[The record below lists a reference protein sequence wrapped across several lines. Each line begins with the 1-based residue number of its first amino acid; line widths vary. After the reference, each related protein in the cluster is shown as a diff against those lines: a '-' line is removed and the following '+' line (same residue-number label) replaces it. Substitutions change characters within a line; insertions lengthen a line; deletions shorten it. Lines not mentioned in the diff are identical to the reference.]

1 MTKYFSLKNKVAVVT
16 GGVSG
21 IGLATAKRFANA
33 GAKVILADLQDGA
46 ELAKNLNGKFIQT
59 DVSDENRVKS
69 LMGKTFEAFG
79 TLDIL
84 VNNAGVNAKYAK
96 LVDSEEK
103 DYLLTHSINTL
114 GVVFGIKYAVPF
126 MKEGGSII
134 NISSVAGKQGVAYL
148 APYVASKYAIVGIT
162 QTAAIE
168 LGDKGIRVNAICP
181 SSVDTPMAREEG
193 GEDLLKLES
202 IQVPLGRIAQPEEVA
217 ALIHF
222 LASDDSSFV
231 NGQAINIDGG
241 FTAGISEQTFNKL
254 AE

>member
-1 MTKYFSLKNKVAVVT
+1 MTNYFSIKDKVAVIT

-33 GAKVILADLQDGA
+33 GAMVILADLQDGA
-46 ELAKNLNGKFIQT
+46 DLAKSLNGKFIQT
-59 DVSDENRVKS
+59 DVSDEKQVKS
-69 LMGKTFEAFG
+69 LMEKTFEAFG
-79 TLDIL
+79 KIDIL
-84 VNNAGVNAKYAK
+84 INNAGVNANYAK
-96 LVDSEEK
+96 LVDSDKK
-103 DYLLTHSINTL
+103 DYNLTHNVNTL
-114 GVVFGIKYAVPF
+114 GVVFGIKHAAPF
-126 MKEGGSII
+126 MQEGGSII

-168 LGDKGIRVNAICP
+168 LGDRGIRVNAICP
-181 SSVDTPMAREEG
+181 SSVDTPMARAEG

-202 IQVPLGRIAQPEEVA
+202 IQIPLGRIAQPEEVA

-222 LASDDSSFV
+222 LASGDSSFV

-254 AE
+254 AA